1 MWELWQVV
9 LSYLSINTLD
19 TGLVSYNSEFV
30 SVWFPPTNFAKIF
43 LRRYVAVSAF
53 QVKNAEKSV
62 LLSAP
67 FSLCVHIVLP
77 IIYKNQFYTNIL
89 EFFSKRNHKKV
100 LIFLLP
106 VAELSGLNFYLLLCF
121 YQAFFFFFDS
131 ALPEWIPKRCVC
143 RVWLIEGLTVWWW
156 RAHFRFVLSREK
168 KWVKQAITKQQQQQR
183 RDPVMVD
190 RILTG

>member
-1 MWELWQVV
+1 MISSHQ
-9 LSYLSINTLD
+9 
-19 TGLVSYNSEFV
+19 FC
-30 SVWFPPTNFAKIF
+30 KIF

-121 YQAFFFFFDS
+121 YQAFFFWLSAAWMDS
-131 ALPEWIPKRCVC
+131 KTLCVS
-143 RVWLIEGLTVWWW
+143 VWLIEGLTVWWW

-190 RILTG
+190 RILTD